1 MIKRNK
7 KNNQAKFKVRCQRFL
22 YTLAVKDSEKAEKL
36 KSSLPPSTSP
46 TTTGAIYERPPPPA
60 DLTGP
65 ACPGTTKLTETHRPA
80 SHRDLQ
86 ALRQVEG
93 VREMSLSEE

>member
-36 KSSLPPSTSP
+36 KSSLPPSTSL
-46 TTTGAIYERPPPPA
+46 TTTTRRHHPRAHSPA
-60 DLTGP
+60 DP
-65 ACPGTTKLTETHRPA
+65 
-80 SHRDLQ
+80 
-86 ALRQVEG
+86 
-93 VREMSLSEE
+93 